1 MAKKGKGGLICC
13 MCLCVCVCVCIY
25 TCMCVAKIILA
36 AVDLIC
42 QLNNNIFFVKKNEN
56 KNKNKKQRPKITH
69 NHTVIDLIK

>member
-25 TCMCVAKIILA
+25 TYMCVAKIILA

-42 QLNNNIFFVKKNEN
+42 QLNNNIFFVKKTKTKIKI
-56 KNKNKKQRPKITH
+56 KNKDQKSHTIT
-69 NHTVIDLIK
+69 L